1 MFVTSR
7 EMYDLE
13 EKVIALGFSAE
24 SLMNE
29 AGRRV
34 ADEIKRR
41 FQHRAPGYAI
51 GFIGKGNNGAD
62 ALVVLRHLKE
72 TGWGVGIRCA
82 SPPEE
87 WQGMLAKKRQEL
99 GNADWLSSTDRI
111 TPARPLVLIDGLLGI
126 GTSGSLRD
134 PLAGLAREI
143 NQLSIER
150 SAFVVSVDVPSGIHC
165 DTGECGSDTVRAN
178 LTCTLG
184 SPKAGLVADAAI
196 NHVGALALLPVH
208 GLSNWDLGKD
218 HLITPA
224 TLPVEKLARPFDFH
238 KGQAGRVGLVAGSRG
253 LAGAAALA
261 SLGALH
267 GGAGLI
273 TLFVKEEDYP
283 LILPLVPIEVMVRP
297 IQNFREILDKDLDA
311 LAVGPG
317 LGKTGHEILSLIK
330 DFPKNVVIDADALN
344 LLARSSSIS
353 VLKNNHLVTPHPG
366 EMARLLLHE
375 EQAPTRAEI
384 ARQFTSRSSATLLFK
399 GARTIVT
406 AKDQPLAYNTTG
418 GPGMASGGQGDV
430 LSGLLAALLAQGF
443 APIEAAKSGAW
454 IAGRAAELALESESI
469 ESLTA
474 STTARSLGRA
484 FNDLREQS
492 CEKSDSFI

>member
-1 MFVTSR
+1 MFVTSG

-13 EKVIALGFSAE
+13 EKIFATGVSAE

-34 ADEIKRR
+34 ADEIIRR
-41 FQHRAPGYAI
+41 FAHRSSGYAI

-72 TGWGVGIRCA
+72 AGWGVGMRCA

-87 WQGMLAKKRQEL
+87 WQGLLAKKRQEL
-99 GNADWLSSTDRI
+99 GNADWLSSSEKTS
-111 TPARPLVLIDGLLGI
+111 PARPLVLVDGLLGI

-134 PLAGLAREI
+134 PLAELAREI
-143 NQLSIER
+143 NQLSIKR
-150 SAFVVSVDVPSGIHC
+150 SAFVVSIDVPSGIHC
-165 DTGECGSDTVRAN
+165 ETGECGRDTVQAD

-184 SPKAGLVADAAI
+184 SPKAGLVADSAI
-196 NHVGALALLPVH
+196 NHVGALALLPVQ
-208 GLSNWDLGKD
+208 GLSDWDLGKD

-224 TLPVEKLARPFDFH
+224 TLPIEKLARPLDFH

-253 LAGAAALA
+253 LVGAAALA
-261 SLGALH
+261 SLGALY

-283 LILPLVPIEVMVRP
+283 LILPLVPVEVMVRP
-297 IQNFREILDKDLDA
+297 VQSYREVLELDLDA

-317 LGKTGHEILSLIK
+317 LGKAGQEILALIK
-330 DFPKNVVIDADALN
+330 GFERNVIIDADALN

-353 VLKNNHLVTPHPG
+353 ALKNNHLVTPHPG

-384 ARQFTSRSSATLLFK
+384 TRQFTSRSPATLLFK
-399 GARTIVT
+399 GARSIVT
-406 AKDQPLAYNTTG
+406 AKEQPLAYNTTG

-430 LSGLLAALLAQGF
+430 LSGLLAALLARGF
-443 APIEAAKSGAW
+443 SPIEAAKSGAW
-454 IAGRAAELALESESI
+454 LAGRASEIALTSESI

-474 STTARSLGRA
+474 SATARYLGRA
-484 FNDLREQS
+484 FNDLRERS
-492 CEKSDSFI
+492 YEKSDSFI